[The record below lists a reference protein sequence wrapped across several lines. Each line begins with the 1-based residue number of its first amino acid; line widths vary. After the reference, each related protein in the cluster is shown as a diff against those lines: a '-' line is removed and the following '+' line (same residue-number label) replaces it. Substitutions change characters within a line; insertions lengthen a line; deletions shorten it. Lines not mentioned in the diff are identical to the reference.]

1 MKTLLCAGLL
11 AVGATLAASAAE
23 PTSGPSAEPDPAL
36 VDAIVRKL
44 ESEGILDRAVERALI
59 RVINRMEEERRAAG
73 GQQQSQA
80 RERAKNARKV
90 LPKRDHIRG
99 SPSAEVSL
107 IEYSDFECPF
117 CKRFHPTAKAL
128 LDRFGGRVNWVYRH
142 FPLSSHDPA
151 ARREAIASECAGQ
164 LGGNDAFWK
173 YTDAVFEHT
182 QSNGRG
188 LPPDKSIEALA
199 AQLGL
204 DRAAFSRCLQDP
216 KIAKRVEEDM
226 DDGAAA
232 GVTGTPT
239 TLIRDNRTGA
249 VEIVTGA
256 QHPEVLAARV
266 ERLLHGSR

>member
-1 MKTLLCAGLL
+1 MRILFWAALFAS
-11 AVGATLAASAAE
+11 GAALVASAAE
-23 PTSGPSAEPDPAL
+23 PTPGSSTEPDPAL
-36 VDAIVRKL
+36 VDAIIRKL
-44 ESEGILDRAVERALI
+44 ENEGILDRAVERALI
-59 RVINRMEEERRAAG
+59 RVIDRMEEERRAAG
-73 GQQQSQA
+73 GQQQSQQ

-99 SPSAEVSL
+99 SASAVVSM

-142 FPLSSHDPA
+142 FPLSNHDPA

-204 DRAAFSRCLQDP
+204 DRVAFSRCLQDP
-216 KIAKRVEEDM
+216 KVDKRVEEDV

-239 TLIRDNRTGA
+239 TLVRNNRTGA
-249 VEIVTGA
+249 VEIATGA
-256 QHPEVLAARV
+256 QHPEVLAGVLERV
-266 ERLLHGSR
+266 LQANR